1 MAGCSIGACD
11 AGTHDAEESANC
23 FLSLV
28 SNEKYI
34 CSVGSEVLGDV
45 V

>member
-11 AGTHDAEESANC
+11 VGTHDAKELANC

-28 SNEKYI
+28 GDEKYI
-34 CSVGSEVLGDV
+34 CSVGSEVLGDIV
-45 V
+45 